1 MPKLEQEQIKKQEP
15 EILEDWDDQ
24 FGDRHT
30 NLVFIGTDLDE
41 AAITK
46 ELDQCLLTPSE
57 FDSDWSQLE
66 DPFQWDIQRAE

>member
-1 MPKLEQEQIKKQEP
+1 M
-15 EILEDWDDQ
+15 
-24 FGDRHT
+24 
-30 NLVFIGTDLDE
+30 FIGTDLDE